1 MGLDDK
7 MGMPGWVMECFC
19 LILFCFMYVWWGV
32 TFKDLRYGYQG
43 QFVVTNKLIKLF
55 YVMLF
60 LKMQFEAVYTVVS

>member
-7 MGMPGWVMECFC
+7 MRMPGWVMECFC
-19 LILFCFMYVWWGV
+19 LILFCFMYVWRVV

-43 QFVVTNKLIKLF
+43 QFAVTNKLIKFF

-60 LKMQFEAVYTVVS
+60 LKMLFEAVYTVVS